1 MYEVTQHRWQSQI
14 NLGVTKPLKIS
25 LISLITALSFSGLFV
40 TGDYF
45 GLFGL
50 KKYLVLA
57 FAEASFKTIDQ
68 ETGAPIIDVK
78 IRCFQKGHD
87 NACTQKESHITGIVI
102 ARIPVQK
109 LVWESLLFKNK
120 EKLIP
125 TNDPEL
131 HIMSIPKLPG
141 NAGFR
146 VQVGSQDKAQL
157 AVND

>member
-1 MYEVTQHRWQSQI
+1 M
-14 NLGVTKPLKIS
+14 
-25 LISLITALSFSGLFV
+25 ISLITALSFSGLFV

-68 ETGAPIIDVK
+68 ETGAPVLDVK

-109 LVWESLLFKNK
+109 LVW
-120 EKLIP
+120 
-125 TNDPEL
+125 
-131 HIMSIPKLPG
+131 
-141 NAGFR
+141 
-146 VQVGSQDKAQL
+146 V
-157 AVND
+157 